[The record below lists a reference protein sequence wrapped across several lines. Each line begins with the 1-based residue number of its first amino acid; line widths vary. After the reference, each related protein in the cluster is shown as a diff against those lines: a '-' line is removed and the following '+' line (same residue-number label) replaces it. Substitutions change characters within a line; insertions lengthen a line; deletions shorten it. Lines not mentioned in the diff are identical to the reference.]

1 MVEAFYERLRKA
13 DRRRHPR
20 FITSF
25 KGRLTCEGESRTV
38 VVGDLSAGGAM
49 IEDHPDFWPGRKV
62 ELRAKKFHVHG
73 QVRWKKDG
81 ICGLSFDKSIDPLL
95 VIEANAGE
103 IKNIWS
109 DEGIAP
115 VGIDK

>member
-1 MVEAFYERLRKA
+1 MEEAFYERLRKA

-25 KGRLTCEGESRTV
+25 KGKLSAEGESRTV
-38 VVGDLSAGGAM
+38 IIGDLSSGGAM
-49 IEDHPDFWPGRKV
+49 IEDHPDLWPGRKV
-62 ELRAKKFHVHG
+62 ELRAKKLHVHG

-81 ICGLSFDKSIDPLL
+81 ICGLSFEKSIDPLL
-95 VIEANAGE
+95 VIEANSGE

-109 DEGIAP
+109 DEKIASFK
-115 VGIDK
+115 IEK